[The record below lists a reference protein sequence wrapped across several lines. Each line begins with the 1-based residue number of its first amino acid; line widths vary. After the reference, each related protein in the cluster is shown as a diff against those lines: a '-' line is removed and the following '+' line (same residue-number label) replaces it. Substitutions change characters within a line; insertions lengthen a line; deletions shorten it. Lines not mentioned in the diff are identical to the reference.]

1 MLTPRSLLS
10 RDGAPPYSSD
20 RGDLFLPAW
29 QSSVAAALGAA
40 NPNTVVVARCP
51 GACHLPFSN
60 AVGAV
65 LFELLPGQES
75 GNSIGE

>member
-1 MLTPRSLLS
+1 M
-10 RDGAPPYSSD
+10 A
-20 RGDLFLPAW
+20 FAI
-29 QSSVAAALGAA
+29 GAA

-51 GACHLPFSN
+51 GACHMPWSG

-75 GNSIGE
+75 GNSIGAWQGR